1 MNGKI
6 EKRDDGY
13 QQHINSAGKYEDLLE
28 NLRTRLNV
36 LNTSIFLL
44 EDNLADK
51 SDKTD
56 KYLKRINSE
65 LKRIRKMVI
74 NFPDEE
80 QPG

>member
-1 MNGKI
+1 MTVN
-6 EKRDDGY
+6 